1 MINFYYVH
9 EKHKAQYPTYIL
21 YLSCFLMVFIIKL
34 FYRTADS
41 SSLKFILTPVTK
53 LVEVFTGTLYQFV
66 PERGYL
72 SSDLTV
78 EIGPGCAG
86 INFLV
91 IMFCTL
97 TFSFVKQFMSMAS
110 KIFAALS
117 FLVFSYI
124 ITIIVN
130 TFRIVTAI
138 NFSRY
143 NDVYL
148 GLDNE
153 FFHKIVGAMVYFF
166 FLVLCYIVVSKLITF
181 LKPRLKAMEFIRGD
195 D

>member
-1 MINFYYVH
+1 MIYYFH
-9 EKHKAQYPTYIL
+9 ERHKAQYPTYIL
-21 YLSCFLMVFIIKL
+21 YLSCFLMVFIIKM

-41 SSLKFILTPVTK
+41 SSLKFILTPVTR
-53 LVEVFTGTLYQFV
+53 LVEVFTGMFYQFL

-97 TFSFVKQFMSMAS
+97 IFSFVKQFKSMVN

-117 FLVFSYI
+117 FLIFSYL

-130 TFRIVTAI
+130 TFRIVTAV
-138 NFSRY
+138 NLSRY
-143 NDVYL
+143 NHVYL

-153 FFHKIVGAMVYFF
+153 FFHKIVGATVYFF
-166 FLVLCYIVVSKLITF
+166 FLVLCYLVVSKLIIF
-181 LKPRLKAMEFIRGD
+181 LKSRSKALEFMRGD

>member
-1 MINFYYVH
+1 
-9 EKHKAQYPTYIL
+9 
-21 YLSCFLMVFIIKL
+21 MVFIIKM

-41 SSLKFILTPVTK
+41 SSLKFILTPVTR
-53 LVEVFTGTLYQFV
+53 LVEVFTGMFYQFL

-97 TFSFVKQFMSMAS
+97 IFSFVKQFKSMVN

-117 FLVFSYI
+117 FLIFSYL

-130 TFRIVTAI
+130 TFRIVTAV
-138 NFSRY
+138 NLSRY
-143 NDVYL
+143 NHVYL

-153 FFHKIVGAMVYFF
+153 FFHKIVGATVYFF
-166 FLVLCYIVVSKLITF
+166 FLVLCYLVVSKLIIF
-181 LKPRLKAMEFIRGD
+181 LKSRSKALEFMRGD